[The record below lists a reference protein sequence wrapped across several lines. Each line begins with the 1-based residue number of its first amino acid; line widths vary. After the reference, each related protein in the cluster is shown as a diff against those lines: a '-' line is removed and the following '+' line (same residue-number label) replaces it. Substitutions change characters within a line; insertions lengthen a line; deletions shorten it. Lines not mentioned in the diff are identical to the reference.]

1 MADSS
6 QLLGKRIRSIRQGH
20 KMSIIDLAD
29 KSGISSK
36 HLGKVERGQSKISL
50 ECLEK
55 VAVALGVPVKDIL
68 EADHEQSRDALN
80 NEITAL
86 LPELS
91 DKDTQIVYRLVK
103 MLAGR

>member
-1 MADSS
+1 MLDNA
-6 QLLGKRIRSIRQGH
+6 QLVGKRIRSLRESR
-20 KMSIIDLAD
+20 KLSLLKLAELA
-29 KSGISSK
+29 GISTK

-55 VAVALGVPVKDIL
+55 VAGALSVPVKDIL
-68 EADHEQSRDALN
+68 DADHEQGRAALTA
-80 NEITAL
+80 EITSL